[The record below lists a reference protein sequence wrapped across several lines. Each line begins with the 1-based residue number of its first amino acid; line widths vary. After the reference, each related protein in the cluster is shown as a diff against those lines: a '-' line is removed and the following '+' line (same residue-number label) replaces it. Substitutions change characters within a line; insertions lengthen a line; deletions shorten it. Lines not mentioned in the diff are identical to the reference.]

1 MLRDA
6 SHALPLAGRIL
17 FSLIFLLAAPMHFTA
32 QDVAYG
38 ASNGVPLASL
48 AVPLSGVIALAGALS
63 ILLGYK
69 TKIGAWLIVLF
80 LVPVTLYMHRFWAQ
94 TDPMM
99 AQMQMANFMKNVAM
113 TGGALL
119 LAYFGAGP
127 LSLDAR
133 LAKRHGHPRD

>member
-6 SHALPLAGRIL
+6 ARALPLAGRIL

-38 ASNGVPLASL
+38 AQNGVPLASV
-48 AVPLSGVIALAGALS
+48 AVPLSGVIALAGGLS

-69 TKIGAWLIVLF
+69 TKIGAWLIVVF
-80 LVPVTLYMHRFWAQ
+80 LVPVTLFMHRFWAES
-94 TDPMM
+94 DPMM

-113 TGGALL
+113 TGGALI

-127 LSLDAR
+127 LSIDAR
-133 LAKRHGHPRD
+133 LSKHRPQPGA